1 MVGVED
7 VDPARSAAERLAELT
22 GVRRHRAVVV
32 LGSGWAPA
40 ADALGEP
47 VATLPMTDLPGLRG
61 ARSAEGHRGTVASY
75 DVGGVPTL
83 VLFGRTHLYEGL
95 GLGPVVHGIRTAA
108 AAGCT
113 TRRAHQRQRVAAS
126 PTGRSAGSCWCA
138 TT

>member
-1 MVGVED
+1 MED
-7 VDPARSAAERLAELT
+7 PDPARSAAERLAELT
-22 GVRRHRAVVV
+22 GVPRHRAVVV

-47 VATLPMTDLPGLRG
+47 VATLPMTDLPGFV
-61 ARSAEGHRGTVASY
+61 APVAEGHRGTVASY

-83 VLFGRTHLYEGL
+83 ALFGRTHLYEGL

-113 TRRAHQRQRVAAS
+113 TRGAHQRQRRRSAT
-126 PTGRSAGSCWCA
+126 TGRSVASSWCA
-138 TT
+138 TTST